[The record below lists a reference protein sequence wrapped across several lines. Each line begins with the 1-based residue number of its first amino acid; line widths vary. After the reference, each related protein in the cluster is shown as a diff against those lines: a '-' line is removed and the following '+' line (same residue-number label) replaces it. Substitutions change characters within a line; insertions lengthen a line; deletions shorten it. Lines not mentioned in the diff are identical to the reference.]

1 MLSLC
6 MRKVSLSFQALVYWF
21 PHRVNFACVQDYHC
35 LSAHVFVCGYQ
46 CVVTIDFDRFALSLI
61 LFSVILWYF
70 LNWTLVLSDNEIIFI
85 VQK

>member
-1 MLSLC
+1 MYEKSIIIFPSIGLLVSLGEFCMMCSELSLPQC
-6 MRKVSLSFQALVYWF
+6 PCVCLWLPVCCN
-21 PHRVNFACVQDYHC
+21 HR
-35 LSAHVFVCGYQ
+35 
-46 CVVTIDFDRFALSLI
+46 FDRFALSLI